1 MPADA
6 RGRGVS
12 RTDRQAL
19 PSESRKCRR
28 GPDRGSGV
36 PLIMTGIMNPAE
48 QALRFSENL
57 FPVGGGRMGTAIRG
71 FSWSKTPLGPIARWP
86 QSLRSV
92 IDIVVHSPVP
102 MCLLWGRTGVMVYN
116 DAYIPVA
123 GSRHP
128 GLLGRSVFEM
138 WPEVADFN
146 RRVMDAG
153 FEGRAISFRDQHLV
167 LHRNGRPEDVWL
179 NLDYNPVRD
188 EDGQPFGVLAV
199 VGETTRQVHATRD
212 LRAREEELAR
222 TNSSLE
228 RKVEARTRERDHLWN
243 VSQDLMLI
251 ADEAGVWLS
260 VNPAWTA
267 TLGWLEAELVGQSSE
282 WLEHPDDG
290 VRTRAELA
298 RLVEIGATPR
308 FENRLRHKDGSYR
321 WISWTAVRDSGL
333 IYAVGRDVSAEKQ
346 AQEALQA
353 AEDQLRQSQKME
365 AVGQLTGG
373 IAHDFNNLL
382 TGIIGGLDIVKRR
395 LAAGRNGDVDRFIDA
410 AVASANRA
418 AGLTNRLLAFS
429 RRQTLDLKPLDLRR
443 LIGSLED
450 LLKRT
455 LGERIAVRLDVADNL
470 WIAEGD
476 ANQIETAL
484 LNLAINA
491 RDAMPEGGV
500 LTIEAVNVSADAR
513 SLHRQGGLAP
523 GDYVVMQ
530 VKDTG
535 VGMPPDVMK
544 RAFDPFFTTKPIGQ
558 GTGLG
563 LSMIYGYAKQARGH
577 VQLDSTEGEG
587 TTVALYVPRY
597 RGAAPIVVPS
607 VAEAAPSAQETVL
620 VVEDDPAVR
629 LMVIEALRE
638 LGYST
643 IEAADDKAAM
653 PVLESARQIDL
664 LVTDVGLPGL
674 NGRQIADFARL
685 QRKNLRVL
693 FITGY
698 AEDAAMRD
706 GFLEPGMEI
715 LAKPFSIDALT
726 SRLKRMVASI
736 SGPSPTRH

>member
-1 MPADA
+1 
-6 RGRGVS
+6 
-12 RTDRQAL
+12 
-19 PSESRKCRR
+19 
-28 GPDRGSGV
+28 
-36 PLIMTGIMNPAE
+36 MTGIMNPAE
-48 QALRFSENL
+48 QALRFNEEL
-57 FPVGGGRMGTAIRG
+57 FPVGGGRMGAAIRT
-71 FSWSKTPLGPIARWP
+71 FAWSKAPLGAIALWP
-86 QSLRSV
+86 QSLRTAV
-92 IDIVVHSPVP
+92 DIVVHSPVP
-102 MCLLWGRTGVMVYN
+102 MCLLWGRMGVMLYN
-116 DAYIPVA
+116 DAYIPIA

-128 GLLGRSVFEM
+128 AILGRSVFET

-146 RRVMDAG
+146 RRVIEAG

-167 LHRNGRPEDVWL
+167 LHRHGRPEDVWL

-188 EDGQPFGVLAV
+188 EDGRPFGVLAV
-199 VGETTRQVHATRD
+199 VGDTTRQVHATRD
-212 LRAREEELAR
+212 LRSREEELAR
-222 TNSSLE
+222 RNSRLAQ
-228 RKVEARTRERDHLWN
+228 KVEARTRERDHLWN
-243 VSQDLMLI
+243 VSQDLMLV
-251 ADEAGVWLS
+251 ADPSGVCLS

-267 TLGWLEAELVGQSSE
+267 TLGWLERELVGRGSE

-290 VRTRAELA
+290 ARTRAELA
-298 RLVEIGATPR
+298 RLVDIGVTPR

-321 WISWTAVRDSGL
+321 WISWTAVRDDGL
-333 IYAVGRDVSAEKQ
+333 IYAVGRDVTTEKQ

-353 AEDQLRQSQKME
+353 TEEQLRQSQKME

-373 IAHDFNNLL
+373 LAHDFNNLL

-395 LAAGRNGDVDRFIDA
+395 LAVGRNGDVDRFIEA
-410 AVASANRA
+410 AVTSANRA

-429 RRQTLDLKPLDLRR
+429 RRQTLDLKPLELRA
-443 LIGSLED
+443 LIDTLQD

-455 LGERIAVRLDVADNL
+455 LGERIDVRFKVDDAL

-500 LTIEAVNVSADAR
+500 LTIEAANVSVDAHMPR
-513 SLHRQGGLAP
+513 PDGLEP
-523 GDYVVMQ
+523 GDYVVMR
-530 VKDTG
+530 VGDTG
-535 VGMPPDVMK
+535 VGMTPGVMT
-544 RAFDPFFTTKPIGQ
+544 RAFDPFFTTKPMGQ

-563 LSMIYGYAKQARGH
+563 LSMVYGYAKQARGH

-597 RGAAPIVVPS
+597 VGDAPIIVPT
-607 VAEAAPSAQETVL
+607 ELGQLPAQETVL

-638 LGYST
+638 LGYLT
-643 IEAADDKAAM
+643 IEAADDSVAI
-653 PVLESARQIDL
+653 PVLESDQQIDL

-715 LAKPFSIDALT
+715 LAKPFSMDALT
-726 SRLKRMVASI
+726 SRLKRMASATAV
-736 SGPSPTRH
+736 PAPTRH

>member
-1 MPADA
+1 
-6 RGRGVS
+6 
-12 RTDRQAL
+12 
-19 PSESRKCRR
+19 
-28 GPDRGSGV
+28 
-36 PLIMTGIMNPAE
+36 MTGIMNPAE
-48 QALRFSENL
+48 QALRFNQDL
-57 FPVGGGRMGTAIRG
+57 FPIGGGRMGAAIRN
-71 FSWSKTPLGPIARWP
+71 FAWSKTPLGAIALWP
-86 QSLRSV
+86 QSLRTV

-102 MCLLWGRTGVMVYN
+102 MCLLWGRTGVMLYN
-116 DAYIPVA
+116 DAYIPIA

-128 GLLGRSVFEM
+128 VILGRSVFET

-146 RRVMDAG
+146 RKVMDAG

-167 LHRNGRPEDVWL
+167 LHRNGRAEDVWL

-188 EDGQPFGVLAV
+188 EDGRPFGVLAV
-199 VGETTRQVHATRD
+199 VGDTTRQVHATRD
-212 LRAREEELAR
+212 LRTREEELAR
-222 TNSSLE
+222 RNSKLAQ
-228 RKVEARTRERDHLWN
+228 KVEARTRERDHLWN
-243 VSQDLMLI
+243 VSQDLMLV
-251 ADEAGVWLS
+251 ADQSGAFLS

-267 TLGWLEAELVGQSSE
+267 TLGWLERELVGQGLE

-290 VRTRAELA
+290 ARTRAELA
-298 RLVEIGATPR
+298 RLVDIGVTPG

-321 WISWTAVRDSGL
+321 WISWTAVRDQGL
-333 IYAVGRDVSAEKQ
+333 IYAVGRDVSAERQ
-346 AQEALQA
+346 AQEALQVTA
-353 AEDQLRQSQKME
+353 DQLRQSQKME

-395 LAAGRNGDVDRFIDA
+395 LAAGRSGDVDRFIDA

-429 RRQTLDLKPLDLRR
+429 RRQALDLKPLDLRQ
-443 LIGSLED
+443 LIDVLQD
-450 LLKRT
+450 LLRRT
-455 LGERIAVRLDVADNL
+455 LGERIDIHLRIADDL

-476 ANQIETAL
+476 VNQIEIAL

-500 LTIEAVNVSADAR
+500 LSIEAANVVVDSRASQQED
-513 SLHRQGGLAP
+513 GLTP
-523 GDYVVMQ
+523 GDYVVMR
-530 VKDTG
+530 VRDTG
-535 VGMPPDVMK
+535 VGMAPDVMT
-544 RAFDPFFTTKPIGQ
+544 RAFDPFFTTKPMGH

-563 LSMIYGYAKQARGH
+563 LSMVYGYAKQTRGH
-577 VQLDSTEGEG
+577 VQLDSAEGEG

-597 RGAAPIVVPS
+597 SGDAPIIVPTD
-607 VAEAAPSAQETVL
+607 PDAQLPARETVL

-638 LGYST
+638 LGYTT
-643 IEAADDKAAM
+643 IEAADDRAAM
-653 PVLESARQIDL
+653 PVLESEQQIDL

-715 LAKPFSIDALT
+715 LAKPFSMDVLAR
-726 SRLKRMVASI
+726 RLKRMVSTAAA
-736 SGPSPTRH
+736 PSPTRH

>member
-1 MPADA
+1 
-6 RGRGVS
+6 
-12 RTDRQAL
+12 
-19 PSESRKCRR
+19 
-28 GPDRGSGV
+28 
-36 PLIMTGIMNPAE
+36 MTGIMNPAE
-48 QALRFSENL
+48 QSLRFNQDL
-57 FPVGGGRMGTAIRG
+57 FPIGGGRMGAAIRT
-71 FSWSKTPLGPIARWP
+71 FAWSKTPLGAVALWP
-86 QSLRSV
+86 QSLRTAV
-92 IDIVVHSPVP
+92 DIVVHSPVP
-102 MCLLWGRTGVMVYN
+102 MCLLWGRTGVMLYN

-128 GLLGRSVFEM
+128 VILGRSVFET

-188 EDGQPFGVLAV
+188 EDGRPFGVLAV
-199 VGETTRQVHATRD
+199 VGDTTRQVQATRD
-212 LRAREEELAR
+212 LRSREEELAR
-222 TNSSLE
+222 RNSKLTL
-228 RKVEARTRERDHLWN
+228 KVEARTRERDHLWN
-243 VSQDLMLI
+243 VSQDLMLV
-251 ADEAGVWLS
+251 ADQSGICLS

-267 TLGWLEAELVGQSSE
+267 TLGWLERELVGHGPE

-298 RLVEIGATPR
+298 RLVDIGVTPR

-321 WISWTAVRDSGL
+321 WISWTAVRDQGL
-333 IYAVGRDVSAEKQ
+333 IYAVGRDVTAEKQ

-353 AEDQLRQSQKME
+353 TENQLRQSQKME

-395 LAAGRNGDVDRFIDA
+395 LAVGRNGDVGRFIDA

-429 RRQTLDLKPLDLRR
+429 RRQTLDLKPLDLGR
-443 LIGSLED
+443 LLGALQD
-450 LLKRT
+450 QLTRT
-455 LGERIAVRLDVADNL
+455 MGERIAINLRIADDL

-484 LNLAINA
+484 FNLAINA
-491 RDAMPEGGV
+491 RDAMPEGGL
-500 LTIEAVNVSADAR
+500 LTVEMANVTVDPLAAR
-513 SLHRQGGLAP
+513 PEGGLAP
-523 GDYVVMQ
+523 GDYVVMR
-530 VKDTG
+530 VRDTG
-535 VGMPPDVMK
+535 VGMTPDVVT
-544 RAFDPFFTTKPIGQ
+544 RAFDPFFTTKPMGQ

-563 LSMIYGYAKQARGH
+563 LSMVYGYAKQARGH

-597 RGAAPIVVPS
+597 SGDGPIIVPAD
-607 VAEAAPSAQETVL
+607 VDVPLPVQETVL

-638 LGYST
+638 LGYTT
-643 IEAADDKAAM
+643 IEAADDRAAL
-653 PVLESARQIDL
+653 PVLESEQQIDL

-698 AEDAAMRD
+698 AEDATMRD

-715 LAKPFSIDALT
+715 LAKPFSMDVLT
-726 SRLKRMVASI
+726 SRLKRMASAVVA
-736 SGPSPTRH
+736 PSPTRH